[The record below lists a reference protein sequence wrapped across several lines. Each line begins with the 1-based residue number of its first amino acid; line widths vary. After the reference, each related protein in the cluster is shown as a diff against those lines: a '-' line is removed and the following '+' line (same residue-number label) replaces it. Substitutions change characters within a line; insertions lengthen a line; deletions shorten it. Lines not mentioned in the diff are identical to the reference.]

1 MLGPLGRGLALGLG
15 LLTLSFYV
23 YPDYPLLSLGLVL
36 LSMVVGFWLRKPLL
50 QEPFLKKNI
59 PEYLQQIVT
68 NDSSIRQK
76 ILRSKERRF
85 AVDLDRFELKFSY
98 ASGLP
103 EKSLLEDKN
112 LSLMMLDVV
121 DRRSGFTLCRFQ
133 PSPNPQTR
141 HGDFHPQTFAD
152 DILVTTMEGELRGYL
167 ERLKKLDESPVI

>member
-1 MLGPLGRGLALGLG
+1 LVLGPLGRGLVFGLG

-59 PEYLQQIVT
+59 PEYLQQIVV
-68 NDSSIRQK
+68 NDSTSIHEK

-85 AVDLDRFELKFSY
+85 TVNLDRFELKFSY
-98 ASGLP
+98 ASGLS

-133 PSPNPQTR
+133 PSPDPKTR
-141 HGDFHPQTFAD
+141 HGDFHPQTFGD
-152 DILVTTMEGELRGYL
+152 DSLVTTLEGELRRYL
-167 ERLKKLDESPVI
+167 EELKKLD